1 MALLPSE
8 LVRLRYEL
16 GYNLLTVGA
25 EPWIGVA
32 SAFDNVIGP
41 YLRSGAS
48 TTSSTAVVAASAPTP
63 TPITLADATGFDVGA
78 RVVVDVDARQEI
90 VTVQSISGLII
101 TVVLKNAH
109 TGSYPVT
116 VEGGESIVR
125 DILTKLRNVSDKLE
139 SASTKAGIKRVDEI
153 EFFGDSRSDTVF
165 SNLRRQR
172 EYWRDELSSAIGL
185 ARRNQSGGGG
195 SRVSVY

>member
-153 EFFGDSRSDTVF
+153 ELYPEGTSGVF
-165 SNLRRQR
+165 QTLRRQR
-172 EYWRDELSSAIGL
+172 EYWRDELASAVGL
-185 ARRNQSGGGG
+185 ARMNRTSGGG
-195 SRVSVY
+195 SRMSVY